1 MYENYI
7 FIYIIIYFLL
17 EKYNL
22 NYVVNWYEN
31 INIYFKYNYS
41 IHKFWF
47 YWLLQLLQNINI
59 IYRKYKLYNI
69 NIAKLCILL

>member
-22 NYVVNWYEN
+22 NYVANWYEN
-31 INIYFKYNYS
+31 INIYFKYKIIS

-47 YWLLQLLQNINI
+47 YW
-59 IYRKYKLYNI
+59 
-69 NIAKLCILL
+69 